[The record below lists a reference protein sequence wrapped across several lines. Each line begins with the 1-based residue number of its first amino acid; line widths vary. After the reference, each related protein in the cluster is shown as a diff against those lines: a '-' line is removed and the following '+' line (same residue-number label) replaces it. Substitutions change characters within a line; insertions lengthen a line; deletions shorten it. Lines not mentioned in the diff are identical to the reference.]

1 MTQTATPAVLVGGIG
16 GLITGY
22 VLWLVGISIGDDF
35 ATVSVWSMTALM
47 ASGALTVC
55 ALLWGLVQRRRRRYL
70 GSAFAFGLPILPVLL
85 SLAVLADI
93 YF

>member
-1 MTQTATPAVLVGGIG
+1 MIRTQAPAVLVGAIG
-16 GLITGY
+16 GLTTGY

-35 ATVSVWSMTALM
+35 ATVSVWSLTALM
-47 ASGALTVC
+47 ASGVLAVC
-55 ALLWGLVQRRRRRYL
+55 AVLWGLVQRRRRKYL
-70 GSAFAFGLPILPVLL
+70 SSAFAFGLPILPVLL